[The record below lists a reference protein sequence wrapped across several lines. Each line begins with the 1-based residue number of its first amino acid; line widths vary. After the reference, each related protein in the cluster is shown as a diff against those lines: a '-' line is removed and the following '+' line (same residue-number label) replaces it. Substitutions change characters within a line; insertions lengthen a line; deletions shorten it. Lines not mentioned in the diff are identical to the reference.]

1 MSGFSADWLTLREP
15 VDHASINHQVR
26 QACVDW
32 CDQREMIEIVD
43 LGCGTGSN
51 FRSLSPDLTRPQRW
65 TLIDYDAGLLELAE
79 LRSGQ
84 TIQATS
90 GASLQV
96 KLGDFASGDIAGLI
110 EDCDLV
116 TASALFD
123 LVSPSVIDA
132 MVQQITTVGAA
143 FYTTLT
149 YDGIASWQPEHAA
162 DQSMR
167 DAFNKHQRTDKGFG
181 PAAGADA
188 TNALVNAFD
197 AAGYRVVRGKSAWIL
212 DANYQ
217 ELRRE
222 TDRGW
227 AEAVR
232 EIGDVASDEVD
243 AWHAHRQGSS
253 HAVSIVGHED
263 LFAAPKV

>member
-15 VDHASINHQVR
+15 IDHASINHQVR
-26 QACVDW
+26 QACVGW

-51 FRSLSPDLTRPQRW
+51 FCSLSPDLTGPQSW
-65 TLIDYDAGLLELAE
+65 TLVDYDAGLLEMAE
-79 LRSGQ
+79 LRSVQ
-84 TIQATS
+84 TTQAAS

-96 KLGDFASGDIAGLI
+96 KLSNFASGDIAGLI
-110 EDCDLV
+110 EGCDLV

-123 LVSPSVIDA
+123 LVSLSVIEA
-132 MVQQITTVGAA
+132 MVQQIAEAGAA

-149 YDGIASWQPEHAA
+149 YDGTASWQPEHAV

-188 TNALVNAFD
+188 TNALATAFD
-197 AAGYRVVRGKSAWIL
+197 AAGYRVVRGKSAWVL
-212 DANYQ
+212 DASYE

-227 AEAVR
+227 AAVVR
-232 EIGDVASDEVD
+232 KLGDVASDEVD
-243 AWHAHRQGSS
+243 AWQAHRQGSS
-253 HAVSIVGHED
+253 NAVSIVGHED

>member
-15 VDHASINHQVR
+15 MDHASINHQVR

-32 CDQREMIEIVD
+32 SGQREMISIVD

-51 FRSLSPDLTRPQRW
+51 FRSLSPDLGAAQSW
-65 TLIDYDAGLLELAE
+65 TLVDHDAGLLELAE
-79 LRSGQ
+79 LRSSQ
-84 TIQATS
+84 LIQASS
-90 GASLQV
+90 GASVQV

-123 LVSPSVIDA
+123 LVSPAVIDA
-132 MVQQITTVGAA
+132 MVQQIASAGAA

-149 YDGIASWQPEHAA
+149 YDGIASWQPEHRA
-162 DQSMR
+162 DRSMR
-167 DAFNKHQRTDKGFG
+167 EAFNKHQSTDKGFG

-188 TNALVNAFD
+188 ADVLATAFE
-197 AAGYRVVRGKSAWIL
+197 AAGYRVVTGKSAWIL
-212 DANYQ
+212 DAGWH
-217 ELRRE
+217 ELRKE

-227 AEAVR
+227 AAAVR
-232 EIGDVASDEVD
+232 EIGDVASEDVD
-243 AWHAHRQGSS
+243 DWAEHRNGSS
-253 HAVSIVGHED
+253 DAVSIVGHED
-263 LFAAPKV
+263 LFAAPAN

>member
-15 VDHASINHQVR
+15 VDHASINHKVR
-26 QACVDW
+26 QACVGW
-32 CDQREMIEIVD
+32 CGQREFIKVVD

-51 FRSLSPDLTRPQRW
+51 FRSLSSDLVHPQSW
-65 TLIDYDAGLLELAE
+65 TLIDHDAGLLELAE
-79 LRSGQ
+79 LRSAQ
-84 TIQATS
+84 VIQASS
-90 GASLQV
+90 GASVQV
-96 KLGDFASGDIAGLI
+96 KLGDFAAGDISGLI
-110 EDCDLV
+110 EGCDLV
-116 TASALFD
+116 TAAALFD
-123 LVSPSVIDA
+123 LVSPQVIEG
-132 MVQQITTVGAA
+132 MVQQIVAVGAA

-188 TNALVNAFD
+188 TNALATAFD
-197 AAGYRVVRGKSAWIL
+197 AAGYQVVRGKSPWVL
-212 DANYQ
+212 DAHNQ

-227 AEAVR
+227 AAAVR
-232 EIGDVASDEVD
+232 EIGDVASDDID
-243 AWHAHRQGSS
+243 AWQAHRHGRSD
-253 HAVSIVGHED
+253 AVSIVGHED
-263 LFAAPKV
+263 LFAAPKI